1 METFIITSKPKEQF
15 DNEGNSL
22 GLSVTR
28 ILCYL
33 PSTGRRRIYRS
44 NLSETLTLGLKALKF
59 KRKCIAEKR
68 CLEINEQYNDDFIV
82 EVRNS

>member
-1 METFIITSKPKEQF
+1 METFIVTSKPKEQL
-15 DNEGNSL
+15 DYKGNSL
-22 GLSVTR
+22 GFSVTR

-59 KRKCIAEKR
+59 KRKSIAEKR
-68 CLEINEQYNDDFIV
+68 CSEINRQYNDDFVV